1 MTAPKTPL
9 RDLLKRDEP
18 LVVPGVFDAM
28 SALLV
33 DMAGFDAVYL
43 SGASIAY
50 TQLGRPDVGLVSFD
64 QVADVVRRIRE
75 RVEIPLFVDADT
87 GWGNAL
93 NVQRVV
99 RNFERAGASA
109 IQLEDQSFPKRC
121 GHLDGKEVVSAREMA
136 DKVRAACD
144 ARSSSETLIIARTD
158 ARATDGLTEALDRA
172 EMYVEE
178 GADILFVEALVSHE
192 ELQSC
197 AERLGSRVPLVANMV
212 EGGRTPLLSAKQ
224 AYRMGYEIVLVPGAL
239 VRAIVPTM
247 QGFLRTLRDEGS
259 TANWRDRMLDLAGLN
274 QVLGTKDLLNYGSA
288 KVERE
293 GN

>member
-109 IQLEDQSFPKRC
+109 IQLEDQRFPKRC